1 MSEAPDLDA
10 AIEEMKAKAS
20 VVKTAL
26 DRIRGTGTAGNGT
39 VTAIVD
45 SAGHLRDLKLT
56 RDAHRWGDR
65 LASLILQATAIAEQ
79 DAAAKA
85 EKAMHPLIH
94 DERVEAGIKT
104 IREAFGQ
111 AEPRPKP
118 PRPMTE
124 EEIQAADDAYFERM
138 NRQGW
143 NR

>member
-1 MSEAPDLDA
+1 MSEPPDLDA
-10 AIEEMKAKAS
+10 TLEEMKTRANQ
-20 VVKTAL
+20 VKSAL
-26 DRIRGTGTAGNGT
+26 SRIRGIGIAGNGAI
-39 VTAIVD
+39 TAIVD

-65 LASLILQATAIAEQ
+65 LASLILQATAAAEK

-85 EKAMHPLIH
+85 EKVMGPLIH

-104 IREAFGQ
+104 IRETFGQ
-111 AEPRPKP
+111 AEPRTKP
-118 PRPMTE
+118 PTPMTE